1 MRPAVDAAQFKG
13 IKMHN
18 TPEQNQDFRRAFDAT
33 NARWKAQQ
41 KAHDEQKIRDYY
53 DSHLNMTMAELARI
67 TGKTIA
73 ELKKILMGPQ

>member
-1 MRPAVDAAQFKG
+1 MRPAVDVALFKG

-18 TPEQNQDFRRAFDAT
+18 TKEQNEAFRKAWDAT
-33 NARWKAQQ
+33 NAYWKAQQ

-53 DSHLNMTMAELARI
+53 DSHLNLTLKELSRM

-73 ELKKILMGPQ
+73 ELKKILMGDA